1 MWMPSLLSINP
12 TPADAATATAT
23 TTATMTSLASDDG
36 GATPIEVGGEGVTRE
51 NETTPC
57 WTAMMPSFDLDVGRE
72 VAIQQPAG
80 TREMVAQQKRGGD
93 ATTNQHKRGAT
104 QGMM

>member
-1 MWMPSLLSINP
+1 MPSLLSINP

-36 GATPIEVGGEGVTRE
+36 GATPIEVGGEGANRE

-57 WTAMMPSFDLDVGRE
+57 WTAMMPSFDLDAGRE